1 LLAFGSK
8 PIPEQARSGKN
19 QAQKLKLLMDIWQQF
34 LDGLFATGWL
44 EFVAV
49 VFGIASVML
58 SRLENI
64 WVYPTGIINTTI
76 YIYLS
81 ILGGIYAEA
90 GVNFYYTV
98 MSMVGWVLWTQ
109 KKEGHKVLQISRSTT
124 PEWRN
129 ALIFFVFCWGAL
141 FFVLKIFT
149 NSTVPLADGFAS
161 ASAYTAMW
169 LMARKK
175 LENWIW
181 WGITNVASIPL
192 YFIKGYVFTSFQYIV
207 FLVLSVLG
215 YLEWRK
221 RCGMYDV

>member
-1 LLAFGSK
+1 
-8 PIPEQARSGKN
+8 
-19 QAQKLKLLMDIWQQF
+19 MDISKQF

-49 VFGIASVML
+49 TFGIASVML
-58 SRLENI
+58 SRKENI

-81 ILGGIYAEA
+81 LVGGIYAEA

-98 MSMVGWVLWTQ
+98 MSIVGWVLWTQ
-109 KKEGHKVLQISRSTT
+109 KKEGLKLLQISSSTK

-129 ALIFFVFCWGAL
+129 AIL
-141 FFVLKIFT
+141 FFVLCWGVLFFILKKLT
-149 NSTVPLADGFAS
+149 NSSVPLADGFAS

-175 LENWIW
+175 LENWVW

-192 YFIKGYVFTSFQYIV
+192 YFIKGYVFTSFQYVV
-207 FLVLSVLG
+207 FLVLSILG

-221 RCGMYDV
+221 RCNI